1 MFLLFSGANGK
12 TFVMFKVGVL
22 FFFGEKHG
30 AFLRLSRQMCLSCDT
45 FLGLW
50 AVTTRGGISYAEYW
64 QERHVARASRA
75 LPCRTFQ
82 WRLRMIF
89 IYGSWTKRLVGGCS
103 SLIFGFVYIV
113 IYILPH
119 HLGNVLRSLRRLLG
133 DVGCL
138 SCKTWLATDEPWQ
151 LTTDDK
157 ESWANVVMM
166 LSFGISWASRA
177 GVSVG
182 GSFPL
187 LYSLCILARCS
198 GKLQRSFHPLAFRFG
213 VSRAPQRLDKII

>member
-1 MFLLFSGANGK
+1 VFVLRHFPWTLSSDHQRWYFLCRVLTGAARGPGIK
-12 TFVMFKVGVL
+12 
-22 FFFGEKHG
+22 G
-30 AFLRLSRQMCLSCDT
+30 AALSN
-45 FLGLW
+45 
-50 AVTTRGGISYAEYW
+50 IS
-64 QERHVARASRA
+64 VAAQDDIYIWFMNKKAS
-75 LPCRTFQ
+75 
-82 WRLRMIF
+82 WRLLIINF
-89 IYGSWTKRLVGGCS
+89 WFCIYC
-103 SLIFGFVYIV
+103 Y
-113 IYILPH
+113 IYILSH